1 MAMQAMKPMMAD
13 LMKRIQILKKK
24 SAATMTNSLDS
35 SQTKFKCEKCQD
47 TGYII
52 KSWDGAGIASE
63 CSCLEMKRLISRFN
77 SAMIPDEFKS
87 ATFQGYEIKHQAH
100 KTLLDAARKYLI
112 DFDQIKGSSAN
123 SLGFIAVYGEQ
134 RLKELP
140 KEQRAAAKRQHNNY
154 GLGKTHLQVAVAKE
168 LIKKGESVLVVSDV
182 ALLDELMNL
191 RRSSDNQHIF
201 NDRIHQLIT
210 VPVLVWDDIGKANPT
225 EAKQSMYFQIINE
238 RYKAQRPI
246 IYSSNEDVQT
256 LEDRIGGAAV
266 SRLFGMSRG
275 RIVRVEGPDYRLV
288 GGGD

>member
-1 MAMQAMKPMMAD
+1 
-13 LMKRIQILKKK
+13 
-24 SAATMTNSLDS
+24 
-35 SQTKFKCEKCQD
+35 
-47 TGYII
+47 
-52 KSWDGAGIASE
+52 
-63 CSCLEMKRLISRFN
+63 MKRLISRFN